1 MSKTMTEILRE
12 EIPLGEYKPGQY
24 MMYYYMYRGFMQ
36 GEAEGQP
43 ATIRKA
49 YALRSLFEDIEKHI
63 HKGDVIV
70 GGIWGLIK
78 DGVDHIS
85 QEAFDDAFLKF
96 RETGFRHFGTSADH
110 SAPNYKK
117 LVEKGLG
124 GILSDID
131 TSMAKYAD
139 DKDKIDFLTSVKIA
153 VNAASAYIKS
163 YADLA
168 RELMKDETDAD
179 EIDRLTEIAR
189 TCDKVSYEKPDTFR
203 EALQLVW
210 MLHICFR
217 TEGRY
222 AMALGRIDQYLYPFY
237 KNDIEKGILTDDEA
251 CLLLQNV
258 FMKFAESTYVLKD
271 DAVCNICIG
280 GHDRQGNDAINDLS
294 FCVLRAV
301 GICKIPGPNLSARVW
316 GNVRRDFLE
325 ACLRVIGTGI
335 GYPALMNDDV
345 NIPALARMGYD
356 IEDCR
361 DHCFV
366 GCIENYLQGRQAPW
380 SDGRFNTPLYLEY
393 VFTRGRSLVTGEMV
407 GIDTGDPRE
416 FKSMDELMR
425 AFEKQIDVGAVKYVQ
440 AINHMQSMP
449 DPKQATAPLLSALMD
464 DCIERGLDIND
475 GGAHYPAAHGSGNM
489 GIATVADSLYAVEE
503 AVFNKKLITMDTLIK
518 ALEADFKGYE
528 TVQALLLSLPKYG
541 NDIDE
546 VDKYARWFCDYT
558 SKAFDDKRTYNG
570 GRYFIAI
577 ASNRA
582 NIYAGLEL
590 GATPDGRNSKLP
602 MSDAASPAQ
611 GRDISGPT
619 AAVKSLTKPDYT
631 TSACGTVCNQRY
643 SASTFTNEEEFQKL
657 VSLIQVYFQRGG
669 QEIQINCV
677 AREALIDAMERPEHY
692 QSLMTR
698 VSGFSAFYVKLA
710 REVQQDILARTEHE

>member
-1 MSKTMTEILRE
+1 MAKTMTDILKE
-12 EIPLGEYKPGQY
+12 EMPVGQYKPGNH
-24 MMYYYMYRGFMQ
+24 MLFYYMYRGFMQ

-43 ATIRKA
+43 VTIQRA
-49 YALRSLFEDIEKHI
+49 YAFRSLLEDIEKHI
-63 HKGDVIV
+63 YKGDLIPC
-70 GGIWGLIK
+70 GIWGLKSERTDI
-78 DGVDHIS
+78 DTS
-85 QEAFDDAFLKF
+85 LFDPAYAKF
-96 RETGFRHFGTSADH
+96 INTGFRHFGTDNDH
-110 SAPNYKK
+110 AAPGYKK
-117 LVEKGLG
+117 LVEKGVCGL
-124 GILSDID
+124 LADVEQ
-131 TSMAKYAD
+131 SMAKYAD
-139 DKDKIDFLTSVKIA
+139 DQKKIDFLKSVKIEIEA
-153 VNAASAYIKS
+153 YAAFIKS

-179 EIDRLTEIAR
+179 EIARLTEIAR
-189 TCDKVSYEKPDTFR
+189 VCDKVSYEKPDTFR

-210 MLHICFR
+210 AAHVCFR
-217 TEGRY
+217 LEGRD

-237 KNDIEKGILTDDEA
+237 KNDIEKGIMTDDEA

-258 FMKFAESTYVLKD
+258 FMKIGEARYVRGGD
-271 DAVCNICIG
+271 DTVNICIG
-280 GHDRQGNDAINDLS
+280 GHDRQGNDAVNDLS

-316 GNVRRDFLE
+316 GSVRRDFLE

-345 NIPALARMGYD
+345 NIPALERMGYD

-366 GCIENYLQGRQAPW
+366 GCIENFLQGRQAPW

-393 VFTRGRSLVTGEMV
+393 VFTQGRSLITGQTV
-407 GIDTGDPRE
+407 GLDTGDPRE
-416 FKSMDELMR
+416 FKSMDEFMR
-425 AFEKQIDVGAVKYVQ
+425 ALEKQIAYGAEQYM
-440 AINHMQSMP
+440 NWLLGMQRQP
-449 DPKQATAPLLSALMD
+449 NPEEATSPFLSALTD
-464 DCIERGLDIND
+464 DCIERGLDINN
-475 GGAHYPAAHGSGNM
+475 GGAHYPGAHGSGNM

-503 AVFNKKLITMDTLIK
+503 VVFNKKLITMDTLIK

-541 NDIDE
+541 NDVDE

-611 GRDISGPT
+611 GRDVSGPT

-657 VSLIQVYFQRGG
+657 VSLIQVYFKRGG